1 MTKILQWLSTYL
13 IKNHKSENTFVVRH
27 FVQPVLF
34 FHLIEKNLLSN
45 QKIFIVITITRK
57 N

>member
-1 MTKILQWLSTYL
+1 MAFTYL

-27 FVQPVLF
+27 FVQPFVF
-34 FHLIEKNLLSN
+34 FHLIEKKNLLSN
-45 QKIFIVITITRK
+45 QKIFIGIIITRK